1 MGLMLWERLF
11 RQENGLRT
19 RKIPWK
25 NGPRT
30 NSLPNDGMR
39 KSLYPN
45 QTRQMNG
52 GQKRS

>member
-1 MGLMLWERLF
+1 MGLMLWESLF
-11 RQENGLRT
+11 RQKNGPRT
-19 RKIPWK
+19 RKIDRK

-39 KSLYPN
+39 KSLCPN
-45 QTRQMNG
+45 QTRQMND